1 VRVRVRVPDPRPVRN
16 PNDAPITTGSSPVRP
31 GGLYQPR
38 VFDYVAET
46 SRLSSLQSKER
57 VKLSFSAEPAG
68 ISRIRT
74 AEAVVGRARAHGVV
88 PEGPDAVADAD
99 LLCRMAADDAGAL
112 DMLLERHWAAVFR
125 YVERRTGSRDQ
136 AADVAQEVFCR
147 LWERRAAW
155 QADGSVRGLLLRLAR
170 NTAVSEHRRQEARA
184 RATTGYAE
192 LYVERSAPMP
202 AERAELR
209 AALERAVAALSP
221 RRREVFLLRM
231 QDDLS
236 YDEIADVMGTTRQTV
251 ANQLSQ
257 ALAALRET
265 LADLLD

>member
-1 VRVRVRVPDPRPVRN
+1 
-16 PNDAPITTGSSPVRP
+16 
-31 GGLYQPR
+31 
-38 VFDYVAET
+38 
-46 SRLSSLQSKER
+46 

-68 ISRIRT
+68 VPRIHA
-74 AEAVVGRARAHGVV
+74 AEAGLARARAQ
-88 PEGPDAVADAD
+88 AVAHGGAAADTDAD

-112 DMLLERHWAAVFR
+112 DLLLERHWEAVFR
-125 YVERRTGSRDQ
+125 YVERRTGSREQ

-147 LWERRAAW
+147 LWERRATW

-170 NTAVSEHRRQEARA
+170 NTAVSEHRRQQARA
-184 RATTGYAE
+184 RATIGYAE

-209 AALERAVAALSP
+209 TALERAVAALSP